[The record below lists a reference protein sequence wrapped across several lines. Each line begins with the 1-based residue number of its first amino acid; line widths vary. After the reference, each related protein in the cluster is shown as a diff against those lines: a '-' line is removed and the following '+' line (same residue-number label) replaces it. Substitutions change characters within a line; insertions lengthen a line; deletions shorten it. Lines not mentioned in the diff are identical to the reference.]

1 RPLHA
6 AGEAHQAQLQ
16 LPLLPRVLQPHLRR
30 GARGGRAAGRAG
42 QRASGGHRTLPPRVL
57 EAHLEDG
64 FREEPELPRGV
75 LRRPPRRG
83 RCPRPGRLRRQQG
96 QAPAHGRS
104 RGGVDHRGAAAALA
118 LVPERRQ
125 RPHRAAAERVR
136 QRRGAQRQGGAQPRQ
151 ARDLPRPPAGHG
163 AHVLVLRDGGPRG
176 RRLHARQGGAAP
188 RDLARGGHREGDPHP
203 AQEPGGGG
211 LQPHRAGRVGLRPHL
226 PLERHRLRPRQGEG
240 APRHVRL
247 RRLRRRRLARHAP
260 QEPGRSVQAAHHPV
274 RRRPRQRHA
283 GAGGALAPGHGRHRH
298 PHDLPPREVARSPQ
312 GLEGRQAPD
321 VGPGLDRR
329 RPRRGLVLPDALR
342 PQLGPGEPR
351 ALPPAGLRPPLR
363 EGAAPSRQPREDRAL
378 PRDEPHLPRLLAVA
392 ARRAPLL
399 QRPRAPLGDRLPAP
413 PGDARF
419 LEVHRHRRGKEGG
432 RPMKLILQLL
442 LAFLGCAPAFAA
454 MAAELKVLRIPFLIA
469 ETNFDPAFTSD
480 LYSNTVI
487 EEILEPPLT
496 YDFLARP
503 AKLKPLT
510 LAAMPEITAGGRTDT
525 LHVKPGLYFA
535 VDPAFGGKKRELV
548 AANYEFAMK
557 RLMDPKGSSPNLWL
571 IEGRIAGIPEAI
583 AKAKK
588 AGRFDYDA
596 RVSGIEVVDRYT
608 LRIHLVKPD
617 YNFDYILAMCTVGA
631 QAREVAEKYGDDIG
645 AHPVGTGPY
654 RLAEWKRSSKIVLVR
669 NEGFR
674 EMRYDGEPPEGDA
687 LSQELLRENKGKR
700 MPMVDRVE
708 ISIIEESQPR
718 WLAFLNKELDWINL
732 PYEFIN
738 TVLPGGK
745 EAPWAVKRGIRYMPD
760 VDADLTYL
768 YWNMKDPTFGGYT
781 ADKVALRR
789 AVGLGY
795 DNQEEINLL
804 RNGTAIEAQGLIPP
818 GVVGYDPNFNTGR
831 SYDPA

>member
-1 RPLHA
+1 
-6 AGEAHQAQLQ
+6 
-16 LPLLPRVLQPHLRR
+16 
-30 GARGGRAAGRAG
+30 
-42 QRASGGHRTLPPRVL
+42 
-57 EAHLEDG
+57 
-64 FREEPELPRGV
+64 
-75 LRRPPRRG
+75 
-83 RCPRPGRLRRQQG
+83 
-96 QAPAHGRS
+96 
-104 RGGVDHRGAAAALA
+104 
-118 LVPERRQ
+118 
-125 RPHRAAAERVR
+125 
-136 QRRGAQRQGGAQPRQ
+136 
-151 ARDLPRPPAGHG
+151 
-163 AHVLVLRDGGPRG
+163 
-176 RRLHARQGGAAP
+176 
-188 RDLARGGHREGDPHP
+188 
-203 AQEPGGGG
+203 
-211 LQPHRAGRVGLRPHL
+211 
-226 PLERHRLRPRQGEG
+226 
-240 APRHVRL
+240 
-247 RRLRRRRLARHAP
+247 
-260 QEPGRSVQAAHHPV
+260 
-274 RRRPRQRHA
+274 
-283 GAGGALAPGHGRHRH
+283 
-298 PHDLPPREVARSPQ
+298 
-312 GLEGRQAPD
+312 
-321 VGPGLDRR
+321 
-329 RPRRGLVLPDALR
+329 
-342 PQLGPGEPR
+342 
-351 ALPPAGLRPPLR
+351 
-363 EGAAPSRQPREDRAL
+363 
-378 PRDEPHLPRLLAVA
+378 
-392 ARRAPLL
+392 
-399 QRPRAPLGDRLPAP
+399 
-413 PGDARF
+413 
-419 LEVHRHRRGKEGG
+419 
-432 RPMKLILQLL
+432 MKLILQLL
-442 LAFLGCAPAFAA
+442 LAFLGCVPAFAA
-454 MAAELKVLRIPFLIA
+454 MSSELKVLRIPFLIA

-510 LAAMPEITAGGRTDT
+510 LEAMPEITDGGRTYT
-525 LHVKPGLYFA
+525 LHVKPGIYFA
-535 VDPAFGGKKRELV
+535 DDPAFGGKKRELV
-548 AANYEFAMK
+548 AADYEFAMK

-608 LRIHLVKPD
+608 LRVHLVKPD

-674 EMRYDGEPPEGDA
+674 EMRYDGEPPEDDA

-831 SYDPA
+831 SYDPAKAKALLDMFGYTDKNGDGWRDMPDGSPLVFTYAATPAQLDRQFVQLWKKDMDAIGIRMEAKFAKWPDLRKESKLQKLQDWALAWSADYPDGENFFQLLYGPNCGSSNDGCFQLPEFDALYEKASVMPPGPARQKLYDEMSKLVAVYAPWKLSAHRKRNQLVQPWLLGWRKHPFLHDAYQYVDIDLARRAKELK